1 MNRATSGG
9 DRTPSMPSADIRIM
23 VVDDEPMMTQLLGR
37 FLKEKGYQVGTA
49 ADGREALEELKSR
62 EYHLLI
68 TDVRMPYL
76 DGLQLLKAA
85 KDLFPRLPV
94 IFISGYG
101 EAETVVAAL
110 KAGADNFLA
119 KPLDL
124 EVLERVV
131 EQSLAMASLAPKRCA
146 LPSIVQKTQITAPS
160 RAECMQ
166 DIIYQL
172 ALSAVAVGF
181 ASPDLDSNLKLALV
195 EAITNAMEH
204 GNRWDEGQQVRITAE
219 MSANQLKV
227 TVSDLGAGFDHRKL
241 TNPTDRERLLA
252 ERGRGV
258 FLINSI
264 MDQVLYNPAGNEV
277 TLIKNKV
284 PATGSD

>member
-1 MNRATSGG
+1 MTEKTTGSNRMSSPQ
-9 DRTPSMPSADIRIM
+9 PSHPRIL
-23 VVDDEPMMTQLLGR
+23 VVDDEPMMTQLLQR
-37 FLKEKGYQVGTA
+37 CLEDKGYRISTA
-49 ADGREALEELKSR
+49 ADGREALGLLKADD
-62 EYHLLI
+62 YDLLI
-68 TDVRMPYL
+68 TDVRMPRL

-110 KAGADNFLA
+110 KAGAENFLA

-124 EVLERVV
+124 ETLERVV
-131 EQSLAMASLAPKRCA
+131 EQTLAMASLPPRRCL
-146 LPSIVQKTQITAPS
+146 LPTILQKTLIEAPS
-160 RAECMQ
+160 RVECVQ
-166 DIIYQL
+166 DVVYQL

-181 ASPDLDSNLKLALV
+181 ASPDLDSNLRLALV

-204 GNRWDEGQQVRITAE
+204 GNKWDENKRVRVFAE
-219 MSANQLKV
+219 MTSGQLKV
-227 TVSDLGAGFDHRKL
+227 TVADQGGGFDHREL
-241 TNPTDRERLLA
+241 TNPTDSERLLA

-264 MDQVLYNPAGNEV
+264 MDQVLYNGAGNEV
-277 TLIKNKV
+277 TLIKEKT
-284 PATGSD
+284 PAPGCE

>member
-1 MNRATSGG
+1 MNKATSGG
-9 DRTPSMPSADIRIM
+9 GRTPSIPFADTRIM

-37 FLKEKGYQVGTA
+37 YLREKGYQVDTA
-49 ADGREALEELKSR
+49 ADGREALDQLKSR

-68 TDVRMPYL
+68 TDMRMPYL

-131 EQSLAMASLAPKRCA
+131 EQSLSMASLLPKRCP
-146 LPSIVQKTQITAPS
+146 LPTIVQNTIITSPS
-160 RAECMQ
+160 RSECVQ
-166 DIIYQL
+166 DIVYQL

-204 GNRWDEGQQVRITAE
+204 GNRWAEDRPVRISAE
-219 MSANQLKV
+219 MSAHQIKV

-241 TNPTDRERLLA
+241 TNPTETERLLA

-277 TLIKNKV
+277 TLIKNKA
-284 PATGSD
+284 PAQERE